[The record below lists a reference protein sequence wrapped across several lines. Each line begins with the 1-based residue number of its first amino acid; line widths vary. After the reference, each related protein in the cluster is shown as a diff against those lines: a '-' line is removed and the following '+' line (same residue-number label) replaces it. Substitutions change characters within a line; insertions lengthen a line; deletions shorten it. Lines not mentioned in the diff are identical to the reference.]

1 MSDTPRLA
9 HVMIFAKNLAP
20 MVTFYENVF
29 DLVSEPSSDPGYIV
43 LKSKAGAGIA
53 LHALPAAIAECI
65 ELTSPPEWRNQTAYK
80 VCFEVADL
88 DAHRSRILHHGGQ
101 AKEPWEWE
109 RIRFCECTDVEGNVI
124 QIFTRPGN

>member
-20 MVTFYENVF
+20 MVTFYESVF

-43 LKSKAGAGIA
+43 LKSNAGAGIA
-53 LHALPAAIAECI
+53 LHALPAALAECI

-80 VCFEVADL
+80 VCFEVEDL
-88 DAHRSRILHHGGQ
+88 EGHRFRILNHGGQ
-101 AKEPWEWE
+101 AKEPWAWE
-109 RIRFCECTDVEGNVI
+109 KTRFCECTDIEGNVI
-124 QIFTRPGN
+124 QIFTRPQ